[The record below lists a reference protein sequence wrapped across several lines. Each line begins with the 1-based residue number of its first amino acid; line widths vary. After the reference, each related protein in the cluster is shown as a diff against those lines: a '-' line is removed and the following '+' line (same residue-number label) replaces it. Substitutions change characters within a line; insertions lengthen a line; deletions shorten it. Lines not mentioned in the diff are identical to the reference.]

1 MSRNNF
7 LFTTCLFIPAC
18 VTCFCIISTSP
29 IRLQHASKLN
39 SNRFDF
45 EKNAERR
52 ALENGVSGGTGETIA
67 GAVLGGLVLGPFG
80 ALFGA
85 SVGSNFGARSA
96 VDKAKK
102 EELNRMGI
110 TEDMLTAAREIGSA
124 LENANEGLKATQ
136 DSLTTQQEFARRL
149 DADAERVY
157 NRAKMAL
164 SDKDEDEA
172 KDLLYQRQ
180 KINEKLMKSLESC
193 KQEKKRLAQMED
205 NVRSIEERSI
215 EIESLLRRSI
225 GAKSLQESS
234 DQLLLQDNDFEDPL
248 LKKFKD
254 MGI

>member
-1 MSRNNF
+1 
-7 LFTTCLFIPAC
+7 
-18 VTCFCIISTSP
+18 
-29 IRLQHASKLN
+29 
-39 SNRFDF
+39 
-45 EKNAERR
+45 
-52 ALENGVSGGTGETIA
+52 LENGVSGGTGETIA

-193 KQEKKRLAQMED
+193 KQEKVSTKLKYKLSLCNAPLYVHFIIIIVIKIISTLQKRLAQMED

-234 DQLLLQDNDFEDPL
+234 DQLLLQDDDFEDPL

>member
-1 MSRNNF
+1 
-7 LFTTCLFIPAC
+7 
-18 VTCFCIISTSP
+18 
-29 IRLQHASKLN
+29 
-39 SNRFDF
+39 
-45 EKNAERR
+45 
-52 ALENGVSGGTGETIA
+52 
-67 GAVLGGLVLGPFG
+67 
-80 ALFGA
+80 
-85 SVGSNFGARSA
+85 
-96 VDKAKK
+96 
-102 EELNRMGI
+102 MGI

>member
-1 MSRNNF
+1 
-7 LFTTCLFIPAC
+7 
-18 VTCFCIISTSP
+18 
-29 IRLQHASKLN
+29 
-39 SNRFDF
+39 
-45 EKNAERR
+45 
-52 ALENGVSGGTGETIA
+52 
-67 GAVLGGLVLGPFG
+67 
-80 ALFGA
+80 
-85 SVGSNFGARSA
+85 
-96 VDKAKK
+96 
-102 EELNRMGI
+102 MGI

-193 KQEKKRLAQMED
+193 KQEKVSTKLKYKLSLCNAPLYVHLIIIIVIKIISTLQKRLAQMED

-234 DQLLLQDNDFEDPL
+234 DQLLLQDDDFEDPL